1 MGLDRV
7 LNKVS
12 VKEAEF
18 KEIIVFQES
27 LEEKLIVSRK
37 VKIDLI
43 SRAKPKH

>member
-7 LNKVS
+7 SNKVS
-12 VKEAEF
+12 VKEAAF

-27 LEEKLIVSRK
+27 LEEKPSASRG

>member
-1 MGLDRV
+1 MGLAR
-7 LNKVS
+7 VS

-27 LEEKLIVSRK
+27 LEEELIANGE